1 MRNQSFS
8 LTTMFASVQWLFFIF
23 ANIVVVP
30 VSIGFAFE
38 LSSADIASL
47 LRTSLIVTG
56 IACMLQGL
64 WGHRFPVMEG
74 PSGVIWGMLL
84 NLSLSAPVLGLS
96 LSEVGGGIATG
107 MLLAGTVTILLVVFN
122 LIPFIQK
129 VFSPMVLSVYLFLLT
144 FQLVFVFFKGMLKV
158 DTDGTLNLPI
168 TLFSFCVA
176 IFVALLKIKGNKMIG
191 NFSILIGIIA
201 GWIIYRFLFPAE
213 QQISTGSAHLFSLF
227 PLGKPNL
234 EFGIIAITFLG
245 CLINLIN
252 IITSINAASKLMNEK
267 AEMGRYRNSY
277 LLSSLYTFAAS
288 LFGLVS
294 YAPFT
299 SSIGFLES
307 TQIFKIRPFI
317 IGGALISLL
326 GIIPYFSLLL
336 ATLPISVGNAVLFVA
351 YLQLFG
357 TSLKSLGGYSF
368 NSITIYRIAAP
379 VLIGV
384 CLMTVGTE
392 LFRDFP
398 AVLQPL
404 ISNGFIMGVLI
415 SIFLESV
422 INWDTTVVEKKS
434 VE

>member
-1 MRNQSFS
+1 MSKLSS
-8 LTTMFASVQWLFFIF
+8 LTTMFASLQWLFFIF

-30 VSIGFAFE
+30 VSIGFAFD
-38 LSSADIASL
+38 LSSADIASI

-64 WGHRFPVMEG
+64 WGHRYPLMEG

-96 LSEVGGGIATG
+96 LTEVGGGIATG
-107 MLLAGTVTILLVVFN
+107 MLLAGAATLLIVVLK
-122 LIPFIQK
+122 LIPFIKK

-158 DTDGTLNLPI
+158 NEDGTLDLPI
-168 TLFSFCVA
+168 TLFSFCIA
-176 IFVALLKIKGNKMIG
+176 ILVALIKVKGSKMVG
-191 NFSILIGIIA
+191 NFSILIGMIG
-201 GWIIYRFLFPAE
+201 GWILYSLLFPTE
-213 QQISTGSAHLFSLF
+213 QQLSTGAVGLFNLF

-234 EFGIIAITFLG
+234 ELGIIAITFLG

-252 IITSINAASKLMNEK
+252 TITSIQAASKLMNEK
-267 AEMGRYRNSY
+267 AEMSQYRNSY
-277 LLSSLYTFAAS
+277 ILTGLYTFAAS

-294 YAPFT
+294 YAPFA

-307 TQIFKIRPFI
+307 TQIYKKKPFI

-326 GIIPYFSLLL
+326 GIVPYFSLLL
-336 ATLPISVGNAVLFVA
+336 ATLPITVGNAVLFVA

-368 NSITIYRIAAP
+368 NSITIHRIAAP

-392 LFRDFP
+392 LFSNFP
-398 AVLQPL
+398 AVIQPL

-415 SIFLESV
+415 SIFLEAV
-422 INWDTTVVEKKS
+422 VNWDTLGLEKIS
-434 VE
+434 AE